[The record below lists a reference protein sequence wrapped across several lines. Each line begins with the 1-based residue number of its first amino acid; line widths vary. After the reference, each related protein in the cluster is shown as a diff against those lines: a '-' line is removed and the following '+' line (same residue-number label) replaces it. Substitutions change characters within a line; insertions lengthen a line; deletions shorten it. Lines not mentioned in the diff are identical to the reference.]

1 MAAEQTA
8 TTTFTVTVPTTPPI
22 DSYRLTETA
31 MA

>member
-8 TTTFTVTVPTTPPI
+8 PAALTVTVPITAPI
-22 DSYRLTETA
+22 GSYRLTETA